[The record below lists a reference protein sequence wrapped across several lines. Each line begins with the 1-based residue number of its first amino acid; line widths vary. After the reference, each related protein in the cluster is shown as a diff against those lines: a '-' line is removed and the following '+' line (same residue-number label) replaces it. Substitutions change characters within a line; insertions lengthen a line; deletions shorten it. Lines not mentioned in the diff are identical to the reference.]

1 MTVAH
6 SPSSSRQRLLRAL
19 IQAVLLA
26 LVACG
31 GGVETGGTGASG
43 AAYAEGPITGFGSI
57 IVGGVR
63 FDESTARIE
72 DTDGS
77 LRSRSDL
84 RLGMVVQVESGRIST
99 DASGGRTGTAS
110 TVRLGAE
117 LLGPVTALDLAN
129 SRVEVLGQVVR
140 LTTSTALDGV
150 PGGASALSP
159 GSVVEVQGFFDASST
174 AANYVATRV
183 DLRTAMPASYR
194 VRGAARQVDSGAR
207 TLRIGTQVFDLAA
220 SGVPAGLVD
229 GVFVRLVVQTAQ
241 VSGRWPV
248 VSAAI
253 ETRRLPDRDEAEV
266 EGLITDFTNAAAFA
280 VNGIAV
286 QTSSSTSFPQGSAGL
301 GLGVRV
307 RVEGRASAGAL
318 VATSVSLRSDDDAL
332 DEGVDLR
339 DAIANLD
346 ATARTFTLRGVTVFY
361 GTSPAPNYV
370 GGSEADLANGRNVRV
385 LATLA
390 ADRTRVVATRIE
402 FVNN

>member
-1 MTVAH
+1 
-6 SPSSSRQRLLRAL
+6 
-19 IQAVLLA
+19 
-26 LVACG
+26 
-31 GGVETGGTGASG
+31 
-43 AAYAEGPITGFGSI
+43 
-57 IVGGVR
+57 VR
-63 FDESTARIE
+63 FDESAARIE
-72 DTDGS
+72 DADGS
-77 LRSRSDL
+77 LRSRTDL

-117 LLGPVTALDLAN
+117 LLGPVTAVDLAN

-140 LTTSTALDGV
+140 LTTSTVLDGV
-150 PGGASALSP
+150 PGGASALTP
-159 GSVVEVQGFFDASST
+159 GSVVEVQGFFDANST

-194 VRGAARQVDSGAR
+194 VRGVAREVDSVAR
-207 TLRIGTQVFDLAA
+207 TLRIGTQVFDLAT
-220 SGVPAGLVD
+220 SGLPAGLAN

-253 ETRRLPDRDEAEV
+253 ETRRLPDSEEAEV
-266 EGLITDFTNAAAFA
+266 EGLITDFTSAARFA

-286 QTSSSTSFPQGSAGL
+286 DAGSATFPQGSAAGL

-307 RVEGRASAGAL
+307 RVEGRASAGGV

-332 DEGVDLR
+332 SEGVDLR
-339 DAIANLD
+339 DLIANLD
-346 ATARTFTLRGVTVFY
+346 ATAKTFTLRGVTVFY
-361 GTSPAPNYV
+361 GATPPPTYDK
-370 GGSEADLANGRNVRV
+370 GSEAALANGLNVR
-385 LATLA
+385 ARGTLA
-390 ADRTRVVATRIE
+390 PDRTRVVATRIE